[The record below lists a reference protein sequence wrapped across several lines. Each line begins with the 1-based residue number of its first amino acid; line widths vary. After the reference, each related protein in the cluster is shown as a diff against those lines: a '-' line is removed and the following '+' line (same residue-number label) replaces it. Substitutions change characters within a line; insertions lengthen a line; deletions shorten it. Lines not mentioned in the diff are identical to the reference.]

1 MSSSELQADDSEEG
15 GVAEDKGGTPVD
27 IITYMSSRLT
37 GREDECVADEEPD
50 TVCPRTW
57 VPRRCGRCGA
67 RRCGKGEGEEC
78 LFCGIDTTNG
88 EKGQG
93 KGKGKGP
100 VPQQPQG
107 GQRLPARERSRS
119 ARRASS
125 TPTSST
131 EPQVRVPGPGPKSSA
146 PK

>member
-1 MSSSELQADDSEEG
+1 M
-15 GVAEDKGGTPVD
+15 
-27 IITYMSSRLT
+27 
-37 GREDECVADEEPD
+37 
-50 TVCPRTW
+50 CPRTW

-93 KGKGKGP
+93 KGKGKGKGP

-119 ARRASS
+119 VPPWAKGASRSEEGKFDADQLDGAPSARARARAKIQC
-125 TPTSST
+125 PKRARDR
-131 EPQVRVPGPGPKSSA
+131 RVPCVPMPGRRSKTT
-146 PK
+146 K